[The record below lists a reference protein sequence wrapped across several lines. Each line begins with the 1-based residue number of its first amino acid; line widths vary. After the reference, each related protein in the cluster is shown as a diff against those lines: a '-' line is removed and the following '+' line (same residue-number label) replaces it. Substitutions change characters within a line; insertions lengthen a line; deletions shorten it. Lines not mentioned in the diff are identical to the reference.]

1 MLKMRNHKQKLL
13 LAIAVLVFPFMAI
26 GQKTNYY
33 IKDATV
39 KDQQISDSQL
49 PIMGTNIGVYYEESW
64 LMNFEVQ
71 KRLHDLKPGIIRMPG
86 GSWSNELYWN
96 GNRVR
101 LEKESY
107 IDKQTWDST
116 IKVGGNPIAVGF
128 DTSRYHNG
136 LWDVDYKGYA
146 PGFRIKNNE
155 HELSDYHGFT
165 DVLFLH
171 KYIQSYGCETMVTVN
186 MGTGTPKMAAEWVK
200 WTKQRANYA
209 RQPFDVK
216 YWELGNELDGD
227 WEVGHFL
234 PDGSAMTAAEYI
246 RRYKIFTKAMK
257 AADPSIKVGGSV
269 ASSMELVFI
278 EELIADTACPIDFI
292 SFHAYP
298 SHDNDT
304 DFVKM
309 ANEAAKVN
317 QAVRRIKDW
326 ISIYRPAQSNSIEIA
341 LTEWNIKVKE
351 DITTVDIR
359 NALWSAVM
367 IGEMAKA
374 GVDIAIQWDLFSTTP
389 TGGHGM
395 FNPLDSTMTPR
406 SQYWA
411 SYMWSNYMQNH
422 MVATDLNA
430 PDYVRAYITQGKGG
444 YAIMLINGSP
454 KENVSI
460 CLDAEFMAKKQ
471 QANKVTFSEKQYKI
485 NPKTL
490 IPTRSEK
497 PEEERVMLK
506 KGGCV
511 ELAPQSITIFQIP
524 QKI

>member
-1 MLKMRNHKQKLL
+1 MNYKSFIIFVSIVFLL
-13 LAIAVLVFPFMAI
+13 PSMAI
-26 GQKTNYY
+26 SQKTNYSLKITY
-33 IKDATV
+33 NNIDKESNRV
-39 KDQQISDSQL
+39 
-49 PIMGTNIGVYYEESW
+49 PMMGTNIGIYYKESW
-64 LMNFEVQ
+64 LMNFELQ
-71 KRLHDLKPGIIRMPG
+71 KRVHALKPGIIRMPG

-96 GNRVR
+96 GNMVR

-107 IDKQTWDST
+107 IEKQIWDST
-116 IKVGGNPIAVGF
+116 IKAGGNPMLVAF

-136 LWDVDYKGYA
+136 LWDVDYSGYA

-171 KYIQSYGCETMVTVN
+171 KYIQSYGSETMVTVN

-200 WTKQRANYA
+200 WTKNRANYA
-209 RQPFDVK
+209 LQPFDVK

-234 PDGSAMTAAEYI
+234 PDGSAMNAEEYI
-246 RRYKIFTKAMK
+246 RRYKNFTKAMK

-298 SHDNDT
+298 SNDNDT

-309 ANEAAKVN
+309 VNEAAKVN
-317 QAVRRIKDW
+317 QAVSRINEW
-326 ISIYRPAQSNSIEIA
+326 IAKYRQAQIAKIEIA
-341 LTEWNIKVKE
+341 VTEWNIKVKE

-367 IGEMAKA
+367 IGEMSKA
-374 GVDIAIQWDLFSTTP
+374 GVDIAIQWDLFSTTA
-389 TGGHGM
+389 TGGHGL
-395 FNPLDSTMTPR
+395 FNPEDPKMKPR

-411 SYMWSNYMQNH
+411 NYLWSNYMGNT
-422 MVATDLNA
+422 MIESSLNA
-430 PDYVRAYITQGKGG
+430 PDFVRSYTTQCKGG
-444 YAIMLINGSP
+444 YAIMLINGSA
-454 KENVSI
+454 KESVSI

-471 QANKVTFSEKQYKI
+471 RVNKIVFSEKQYKI
-485 NPKTL
+485 NSKTL
-490 IPTRSEK
+490 IPIRSKKPSEEK
-497 PEEERVMLK
+497 VLLK
-506 KGGCV
+506 KGACI
-511 ELAPQSITIFQIP
+511 ELAPESITVIQIP
-524 QKI
+524 K